1 MEIDFQ
7 HARAIVT
14 YNEYNPTTDVEPIP
28 QTQAEAGACDMNN
41 EEKKIIKFKLEGK
54 GITPDSLG
62 KGLIDFLQNIF
73 ILTEAYNS
81 NPIGIT
87 AVENNCITV
96 QFLVPVAFSF
106 ALFGSPN
113 IINPQISINQVVN
126 SVANMNKLLASRNAT
141 MYCYDNDS
149 DSEYVK
155 YDGCNHKIP
164 VILVDSPIK
173 SIISLYG
180 ELVDV
185 GGSGE
190 ANIHLKTSIQKKAIT
205 LGVTKELARRLAPKL
220 YSSIGVQAE
229 VSFLKGDIIKGCVL
243 AILDYAPQPL
253 ESWLK
258 KDALP
263 VLGREYQN
271 INVDDFLDSLRGG
284 TESHE

>member
-1 MEIDFQ
+1 MEQDEQGF
-7 HARAIVT
+7 T
-14 YNEYNPTTDVEPIP
+14 N
-28 QTQAEAGACDMNN
+28 MNN
-41 EEKKIIKFKLEGK
+41 DEKKIIRFKLEGK

-106 ALFGSPN
+106 ALFGTSN
-113 IINPQISINQVVN
+113 IINPQISVNQVVN

-141 MYCYDNDS
+141 MYCYDNDF
-149 DSEYVK
+149 DNENEFVK
-155 YDGCNHKIP
+155 YDGFDHKIP

-180 ELVDV
+180 ELVDI

-190 ANIHLKTSIQKKAIT
+190 ANIHIKTSIQKKAIT
-205 LGVTKELARRLAPKL
+205 LGITKELARQLAPKL
-220 YSSIGVQAE
+220 YSNIGVQAE
-229 VSFLKGDIIKGCVL
+229 VSFFNGEIIKGRIL
-243 AILDYAPQPL
+243 TILDYSPQPL

-263 VLGREYQN
+263 VIGKEYQN
-271 INVDDFLDSLRGG
+271 VNVDEFLDSLRGG
-284 TESHE
+284 FES